1 MVPIDSVIITE
12 SSVVDESEIIND
24 TPSTADVG
32 IGHRKQSQLTRKS
45 SPTMSLFQLEN
56 HHQNFFPSRCL
67 DLSVRTIPIDSV
79 IVTENRVAAAL

>member
-1 MVPIDSVIITE
+1 LEIVAETASPAEARFRNARTVPIDSVIVNE

-32 IGHRKQSQLTRKS
+32 IGQRKQTHLTPKY

-56 HHQNFFPSRCL
+56 HHQNFFPS
-67 DLSVRTIPIDSV
+67 
-79 IVTENRVAAAL
+79 